1 MELPT
6 DERERE
12 REIFIRNNLHNG
24 EYYRYVTQVCNK
36 KKNHVLQH
44 KIYAKLLAVFRGRE
58 MVFRHSHHKFFTLQI
73 FCPIRNMLAVVR
85 GRD

>member
-6 DERERE
+6 DE
-12 REIFIRNNLHNG
+12 
-24 EYYRYVTQVCNK
+24 YYRYV
-36 KKNHVLQH
+36 KKNSCTPTQN
-44 KIYAKLLAVFRGRE
+44 IRNMLAVFRGRE
-58 MVFRHSHHKFFTLQI
+58 MVFRHSHHKCFTLQI

>member
-1 MELPT
+1 MELTT
-6 DERERE
+6 DERERERE

-24 EYYRYVTQVCNK
+24 EYYRYVK

>member
-6 DERERE
+6 DERERERE

-24 EYYRYVTQVCNK
+24 EYYRYVK

-58 MVFRHSHHKFFTLQI
+58 MVFRHSHHKCFTLQI